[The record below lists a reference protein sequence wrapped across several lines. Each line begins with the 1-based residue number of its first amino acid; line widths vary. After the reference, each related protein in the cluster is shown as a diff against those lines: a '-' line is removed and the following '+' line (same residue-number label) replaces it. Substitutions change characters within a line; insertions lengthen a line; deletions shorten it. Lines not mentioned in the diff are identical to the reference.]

1 MSSSID
7 VTPALSV
14 PLSELAIE
22 TSRSSGPG
30 GQHVNKTETRVSVR
44 FDVEGSVALD
54 EAQKAMVRE
63 RLASRLTREG
73 VLLVSAQR
81 HRSQS
86 ANRELAIGRLVELLQ
101 EALTEREPRRVTR
114 VPRGQKSDR
123 RQQKRNRGE
132 LKRLRQ
138 VPPAD
143 DD

>member
-1 MSSSID
+1 VSSSIE
-7 VTPALSV
+7 VTPAVSL
-14 PLSELAIE
+14 PLSELAVE

-30 GQHVNKTETRVSVR
+30 GQHVNKTETRVTVR
-44 FDVEGSVALD
+44 FDVEASAALD
-54 EAQKAMVRE
+54 EDQKAMVRE
-63 RLASRLTREG
+63 RLSSRLTREG

-86 ANRELAIGRLVELLQ
+86 ANRELAIERLVELLQ
-101 EALTEREPRRVTR
+101 EALTEVEPRWSTR

-123 RQQKRNRGE
+123 RQQKRHRGE

-138 VPPAD
+138 APPAD